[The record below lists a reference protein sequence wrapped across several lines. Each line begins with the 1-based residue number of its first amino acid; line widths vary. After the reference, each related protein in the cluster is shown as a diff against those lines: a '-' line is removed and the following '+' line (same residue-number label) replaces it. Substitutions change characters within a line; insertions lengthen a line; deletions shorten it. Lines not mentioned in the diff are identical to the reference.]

1 MIQSMTAFGRADGAT
16 AGGELSWELR
26 SVNHRFLD
34 VGLRLPELFRPWEPE
49 VRERIG
55 RRFNR
60 GRIDVSLRYQ
70 ASTGDGQFELDETL
84 LHGLVEMAHR
94 VEVVAHNVSGL
105 RTVDLLRWPGVVR
118 VPEPDP
124 ERLHADALG
133 LLDQALAELASG
145 REREGTNIH
154 GLLTQRLDGI
164 DAVVVGIEPLLPEL
178 ATAYRARLA
187 GRLAELRAEVD
198 PQRLEQEIV
207 LFAQRADVHEEI
219 DRLKAHV
226 VEVRRVLQ
234 GGEPVGRRLDF
245 LMQELN
251 REANTLGSKA
261 TDLRLT
267 NAAVELKVLIEQM
280 REQVQNV
287 E

>member
-49 VRERIG
+49 VRERIA
-55 RRFNR
+55 RRLNR
-60 GRIDVSLRYQ
+60 GRVDASLRYQ
-70 ASTGDGQFELDETL
+70 AAAAEGKFELDEAL
-84 LHGLVEMAHR
+84 LHGLLSLAHR
-94 VEVVAHNVSGL
+94 VEVAAHNVSGL

-118 VPEPDP
+118 APEPDP
-124 ERLHADALG
+124 EQLHDEALA
-133 LLDQALAELASG
+133 LLDQALGELASG
-145 REREGTNIH
+145 REREGEKIH
-154 GLLTQRLDGI
+154 GLISQRLDGI
-164 DAVVVGIEPLLPEL
+164 DAVVAAISPVLPDL
-178 ATAYRARLA
+178 AAGYRARLA
-187 GRLAELRAEVD
+187 ERLADLRAEVD

-219 DRLKAHV
+219 DRLRAHV
-226 VEVRRVLQ
+226 LEVRRVLDA
-234 GGEPVGRRLDF
+234 GEPAGRRLDF

-267 NAAVELKVLIEQM
+267 NAAVDLKVLIEQM